1 MALELESAVYNPD
14 DRPKRVEE
22 GVYPAHIASLETKD
36 VNTRAGQ
43 AIVVNMT
50 YKVADEVADQT
61 QPMWEMDGYKYVL
74 DQDSNKIPVMN
85 GSGKQMEESCDHLL
99 GRTFYDNGW
108 FVFTT
113 SQSASKN
120 ERYFSLLDKLGV
132 KCKEQNID
140 GKKVKKLV
148 LLEEDDVV
156 GQPVMVNVK
165 RQSYIT
171 KETRDLPPAEQ
182 ERRNIFRVTNI
193 EKWHEG
199 KTISADELSG
209 DVPF

>member
-1 MALELESAVYNPD
+1 
-14 DRPKRVEE
+14 
-22 GVYPAHIASLETKD
+22 
-36 VNTRAGQ
+36 
-43 AIVVNMT
+43 
-50 YKVADEVADQT
+50 
-61 QPMWEMDGYKYVL
+61 
-74 DQDSNKIPVMN
+74 MN
-85 GSGKQMEESCDHLL
+85 GSGQQKEESCDHLL

-120 ERYFSLLDKLGV
+120 ERYFSLLAKLGV
-132 KCKEQNID
+132 KCKEQSVD
-140 GKKVKKLV
+140 GKKIKKLV

-156 GQPVMVNVK
+156 GTPVMVDVK

-193 EKWHEG
+193 DKWHEG

>member
-1 MALELESAVYNPD
+1 MALELESAVYDPD

-22 GVYPAHIASLETKD
+22 GVYPAHISSLETKD

-50 YKVADEVADQT
+50 YKVADEVADQN
-61 QPMWEMDGYKYVL
+61 QPMWEMDGFKYVL
-74 DQDSNKIPVMN
+74 DEDKNKIPVMN

-132 KCKEQNID
+132 KCKEQNVE
-140 GKKVKKLV
+140 GKKIKKLV

-156 GQPVMVNVK
+156 GTPVMVTVK

-182 ERRNIFRVTNI
+182 ERRNIFRVTNVD
-193 EKWHEG
+193 KWHEG
-199 KTISADELSG
+199 KPISADELSG

>member
-1 MALELESAVYNPD
+1 MALELESAVYDPN

-22 GVYPAHIASLETKD
+22 GIYPAHIASLTTKD
-36 VNTRAGQ
+36 VNTKAGQ

-50 YKVADEVADQT
+50 YKIADEVADQN
-61 QPMWEMDGYKYVL
+61 QLMWEMDGFKYVL
-74 DQDSNKIPVMN
+74 DENKEKIAVMN
-85 GSGKQMEESCDHLL
+85 GSGKQKEESCDHLL

-113 SQSASKN
+113 AQSSSKN
-120 ERYFSLLDKLGV
+120 ERYFQLLDKLGID
-132 KCKEQNID
+132 CKEQKVE

-148 LLEEDDVV
+148 LIEDEDVI
-156 GQPVMVNVK
+156 GKPVLVDVK

-171 KETRDLPPAEQ
+171 KETRDLPADQQ
-182 ERRNIFRVTNI
+182 ERRNIFRVTNLSA
-193 EKWHEG
+193 WHEG
-199 KTISADELSG
+199 KALSADELSG

>member
-1 MALELESAVYNPD
+1 MALELESAVFNPD
-14 DRPKRVEE
+14 DKPKRVEE

-61 QPMWEMDGYKYVL
+61 QPMWEMDGFKYVL
-74 DQDSNKIPVMN
+74 DEDKNKIPVVN
-85 GSGKQMEESCDHLL
+85 GSGKQKEEHCDHLV

-108 FVFTT
+108 FIFTT
-113 SQSASKN
+113 TQSASKN
-120 ERYFSLLDKLGV
+120 ERYFSLLDKLGI
-132 KCKEQNID
+132 KCKESSSN

-156 GQPVMVNVK
+156 GRPVMVTVK

-171 KETRDLPPAEQ
+171 KETRDLPLDQ
-182 ERRNIFRVTNI
+182 QQKRNIFRVTNLD
-193 EKWHEG
+193 KWHEG
-199 KTISADELSG
+199 KLLSADELSG

>member
-1 MALELESAVYNPD
+1 MALELESAVYDPD

-50 YKVADEVADQT
+50 YKVADEVADQN
-61 QPMWEMDGYKYVL
+61 QPMWEMDGFKYVL
-74 DQDSNKIPVMN
+74 DEDKNKIPVMN

-132 KCKEQNID
+132 KCKEQNVE
-140 GKKVKKLV
+140 GKKIKKLV

-156 GQPVMVNVK
+156 GTPVMVTVK

-182 ERRNIFRVTNI
+182 ERRNIFRVTNVD
-193 EKWHEG
+193 KWHEG
-199 KTISADELSG
+199 KPISADELSG

>member
-1 MALELESAVYNPD
+1 MALELESATFDPTD
-14 DRPKRVEE
+14 KPKRVEE
-22 GVYPAHIASLETKD
+22 GTYPAHIASLATKD
-36 VNTRAGQ
+36 INTRAGQ

-61 QPMWEMDGYKYVL
+61 QPMWEMDGFKYVL
-74 DQDSNKIPVMN
+74 DEDKNKIPVMN
-85 GSGKQMEESCDHLL
+85 GNGKQMQESCDHLL

-113 SQSASKN
+113 SQSSSKN
-120 ERYFSLLDKLGV
+120 ERYFSLLDRLGV
-132 KCKEQNID
+132 KCKEQQIE

-148 LLEEDDVV
+148 LLEDDDVI
-156 GQPVMVNVK
+156 GKPVLVDVK

-182 ERRNIFRVTNI
+182 ERRTIFRVTNLNV
-193 EKWHEG
+193 WHEG
-199 KTISADELSG
+199 KAISADELLE

>member
-1 MALELESAVYNPD
+1 MALELESAVYDPD
-14 DRPKRVEE
+14 DKPKRVEE
-22 GVYPAHIASLETKD
+22 GVYPAHIASLQTKD

-74 DQDSNKIPVMN
+74 DEDKNKIPVMN

-140 GKKVKKLV
+140 GKKVKRLV

>member
-1 MALELESAVYNPD
+1 MALELESAVYDPD

-22 GVYPAHIASLETKD
+22 GVYPAHIASLQTKD

-50 YKVADEVADQT
+50 YKVADEVADQN
-61 QPMWEMDGYKYVL
+61 QPMWEMDGFKYVL
-74 DQDSNKIPVMN
+74 DEDKNKIPVMN

-108 FVFTT
+108 FIFTT

-132 KCKEQNID
+132 KCKEQNVE
-140 GKKVKKLV
+140 GKKIKKLV

-156 GQPVMVNVK
+156 GTPVMVTVK

-182 ERRNIFRVTNI
+182 ERRNIFRVTNVD
-193 EKWHEG
+193 KWHEG
-199 KTISADELSG
+199 KPISADELSG

>member
-1 MALELESAVYNPD
+1 MALELESAVYDPD
-14 DRPKRVEE
+14 DKPKRVEE
-22 GVYPAHIASLETKD
+22 GVYPAHIASLQTKD

-50 YKVADEVADQT
+50 YKVADEVADQN
-61 QPMWEMDGYKYVL
+61 QPMWEMDGFKYVL
-74 DQDSNKIPVMN
+74 DEDKNKIPVMN

-132 KCKEQNID
+132 KCKEQNVE
-140 GKKVKKLV
+140 GKKIKKLV

-156 GQPVMVNVK
+156 GTPVMVTVK

-182 ERRNIFRVTNI
+182 ERRNIFRVTNVD
-193 EKWHEG
+193 KWHEG
-199 KTISADELSG
+199 KPISADELSG

>member
-1 MALELESAVYNPD
+1 MALELESAVYDPD

-22 GVYPAHIASLETKD
+22 GVYPAHIASLQTKD

-50 YKVADEVADQT
+50 YKVADEVADQN
-61 QPMWEMDGYKYVL
+61 QPMWEMDGFKYVL
-74 DQDSNKIPVMN
+74 DEDKNKIPVMN

-140 GKKVKKLV
+140 GKKVKRLV

>member
-50 YKVADEVADQT
+50 YKVADEVADQN
-61 QPMWEMDGYKYVL
+61 QPMWEMDGFKYVL
-74 DQDSNKIPVMN
+74 DEDKNKIPVMN

>member
-1 MALELESAVYNPD
+1 MALELESAVYDPN

-61 QPMWEMDGYKYVL
+61 QPQWEMDGFKYVL
-74 DQDSNKIPVMN
+74 DESNEKIPVMN
-85 GSGKQMEESCDHLL
+85 GGKQAEESCDHLI

-113 SQSASKN
+113 SQSSSKN

-132 KCKEQNID
+132 KCKEQQVD
-140 GKKVKKLV
+140 GKKVKRLV
-148 LLEEDDVV
+148 LLEEDDVL
-156 GQPVMVNVK
+156 GKPVLVTVK

-171 KETRDLPPAEQ
+171 KETKELPKDQQ
-182 ERRNIFRVTNI
+182 EKRNIFRVTNLDL
-193 EKWHEG
+193 WRDGVHL
-199 KTISADELSG
+199 SNDEVKG

>member
-1 MALELESAVYNPD
+1 MALELESAVYDPD
-14 DRPKRVEE
+14 DKPKRVEE
-22 GVYPAHIASLETKD
+22 GIYPAHIASLSTKD
-36 VNTRAGQ
+36 INTRAGQ

-50 YKVADEVADQT
+50 YKVADEVADQN
-61 QPMWEMDGYKYVL
+61 QLVWEMDGFKYVL
-74 DQDSNKIPVMN
+74 DDDKEKIPVMY
-85 GSGKQMEESCDHLL
+85 GGKQAEESCNHLI

-113 SQSASKN
+113 SQSSSKN

-132 KCKEQNID
+132 KCKEQVID

-148 LLEEDDVV
+148 LLEEDDVL
-156 GQPVMVNVK
+156 GKPVYVTVK

-171 KETRDLPPAEQ
+171 KETKDLPRDQQ
-182 ERRNIFRVTNI
+182 EKRNIFRVTSI
-193 EKWHEG
+193 EPWRSGVHL
-199 KTISADELSG
+199 SDDEVKG

>member
-1 MALELESAVYNPD
+1 MALELESATFDPTD
-14 DRPKRVEE
+14 KPKRVEE
-22 GVYPAHIASLETKD
+22 GTYPAHIASLATKD
-36 VNTRAGQ
+36 INTRAGQ

-61 QPMWEMDGYKYVL
+61 QPMWEMDGFKYVL
-74 DQDSNKIPVMN
+74 DEDKNKIPVMN

-113 SQSASKN
+113 SQSSSKN
-120 ERYFSLLDKLGV
+120 ERYFSLLDRLGV
-132 KCKEQNID
+132 KCKEQQIE

-148 LLEEDDVV
+148 LLEDDDVI
-156 GQPVMVNVK
+156 GKPVLVDVK

-182 ERRNIFRVTNI
+182 ERRTIFRVTNLNV
-193 EKWHEG
+193 WHEG
-199 KTISADELSG
+199 KAISADELLE

>member
-1 MALELESAVYNPD
+1 MALELESAVYDPD

-22 GVYPAHIASLETKD
+22 GVYPAHIASLQTKD

-50 YKVADEVADQT
+50 YKVADEVADQN
-61 QPMWEMDGYKYVL
+61 QPMWEMDGFKYVL
-74 DQDSNKIPVMN
+74 DEDKNKIPVMN

-108 FVFTT
+108 FVFIT

-156 GQPVMVNVK
+156 GQPVMVTVK

-182 ERRNIFRVTNI
+182 ERRNIFRVTNVD
-193 EKWHEG
+193 KWHEG
-199 KTISADELSG
+199 KPISADELSG

>member
-1 MALELESAVYNPD
+1 MALELESAVYDPD

-22 GVYPAHIASLETKD
+22 GVYPAHISSLETKD

-50 YKVADEVADQT
+50 YKVADEVADQN
-61 QPMWEMDGYKYVL
+61 QPMWEMDGFKYVL
-74 DQDSNKIPVMN
+74 DEDKNKIPVMN

-108 FVFTT
+108 FIFTT

-132 KCKEQNID
+132 KCKEQNVE
-140 GKKVKKLV
+140 GKKIKKLV

-156 GQPVMVNVK
+156 GTPVMVTVK

-182 ERRNIFRVTNI
+182 ERRNIFRVTNVD
-193 EKWHEG
+193 KWHEG
-199 KTISADELSG
+199 KPISADELSG

>member
-1 MALELESAVYNPD
+1 MALELESAVYDPD

-22 GVYPAHIASLETKD
+22 GVYPAHIASLQTKD

-74 DQDSNKIPVMN
+74 DEDSNKIPVMN

-140 GKKVKKLV
+140 GKKVKRLV

>member
-74 DQDSNKIPVMN
+74 DEDKNKIPVMN

-108 FVFTT
+108 FIFTT

>member
-1 MALELESAVYNPD
+1 MALELESAVYDPD
-14 DRPKRVEE
+14 DKPKRVEE
-22 GVYPAHIASLETKD
+22 GVYPAHIASLQTKD

-74 DQDSNKIPVMN
+74 DEDKNKIPVMN

>member
-1 MALELESAVYNPD
+1 MALELESAVYDPD
-14 DRPKRVEE
+14 DKPKRVEE
-22 GVYPAHIASLETKD
+22 GIYPAHIASLSTKD
-36 VNTRAGQ
+36 INTRAGQ

-50 YKVADEVADQT
+50 YKVADEVADQN
-61 QPMWEMDGYKYVL
+61 QLVWEMDGFKYVL
-74 DQDSNKIPVMN
+74 DDDKEKIPVMN
-85 GSGKQMEESCDHLL
+85 GGKQAEESCNHLI

-113 SQSASKN
+113 SQSSSKN

-132 KCKEQNID
+132 KCKEQVID

-148 LLEEDDVV
+148 LLEEDDVL
-156 GQPVMVNVK
+156 GKPVYVTVK

-171 KETRDLPPAEQ
+171 KETKDLPRDQQ
-182 ERRNIFRVTNI
+182 EKRNIFRVTSI
-193 EKWHEG
+193 EPWRSGVHL
-199 KTISADELSG
+199 SDDEVKG

>member
-1 MALELESAVYNPD
+1 MALELESAVYDPD

-61 QPMWEMDGYKYVL
+61 HPMWEMDGFKYVL
-74 DQDSNKIPVMN
+74 DEDKNKIPVMN
-85 GSGKQMEESCDHLL
+85 GSGQQKEESCDHLL

-132 KCKEQNID
+132 KCKEQSVD
-140 GKKVKKLV
+140 GKKIKKLV

-156 GQPVMVNVK
+156 GTPVMVDVK

-193 EKWHEG
+193 DKWHEG